1 MIKVT
6 FEFKTIEEAIAT
18 LGSLMKGAAPVPN
31 VANPAKSAAETKTRK
46 PRADAGKARGSYKNA
61 NADGGQKGALPV
73 SAGGEGTVTDAGKA
87 AEQAANPISTPLTS
101 PLAPESAAPT
111 SAAVAAEPAGAETP
125 AAVPGST
132 AADPKD
138 AEAALDALFK
148 AKGLPAA
155 QQLLTDFGVKRLRD
169 LPAEKRGEFVQRAK
183 EATK

>member
-31 VANPAKSAAETKTRK
+31 VANPAKPTAETKTRK

-61 NADGGQKGALPV
+61 GAAGGQPLGEAAVSGEAPEGAAQIG
-73 SAGGEGTVTDAGKA
+73 AGAASVVT
-87 AEQAANPISTPLTS
+87 P
-101 PLAPESAAPT
+101 APESAAPPVNADSDAQAST
-111 SAAVAAEPAGAETP
+111 PPPAG
-125 AAVPGST
+125 

-138 AEAALDALFK
+138 AEAALDALFT

>member
-1 MIKVT
+1 VIKVT

-31 VANPAKSAAETKTRK
+31 VANPAKPEPAGRTRK
-46 PRADAGKARGSYKNA
+46 PRADAGKARGSYKNVGTETDKGLTPEPA
-61 NADGGQKGALPV
+61 VKGAPAEGAV
-73 SAGGEGTVTDAGKA
+73 SA
-87 AEQAANPISTPLTS
+87 P
-101 PLAPESAAPT
+101 APESAAPAT
-111 SAAVAAEPAGAETP
+111 ADAAVTTDGTTDSGKAGERAATP
-125 AAVPGST
+125 KST
-132 AADPKD
+132 TPDTLVAADPKD

-155 QQLLTDFGVKRLRD
+155 QQLLTDSGVKRLRD